1 MKSGKDFDPIETR
14 EWIESL
20 DDVID
25 DQGTDRAS
33 FLLNELAKHLMDKGA
48 VPSYNLTTPFKN
60 TIAPENEAMMPGDL
74 FMERRI
80 RSLIRWKALVTVLR
94 ANKNEDELGG
104 HIATFSSAAML
115 YDIGFNYVF
124 RGQDSKDEDLIYF
137 QGHCS
142 PGIYARSFLEGRL
155 DEEDLDNFRR
165 EVESPG
171 LSSYPHPWLMS
182 DYWQFPLA
190 NPLLLWSIVIFSVIL
205 VAFGLPIFIL
215 LASLAISF
223 FLSEPSDWATNY
235 DLISTIS
242 DSAYRIV
249 VSPTLAAIPIFTL
262 AGYILAES
270 NISDRLIKFFKANLG
285 WLPGSTVLIVV
296 ILCAFFTALTGGSG
310 VTILALGAILYPILV
325 HDGYSKRFSL
335 GIITTAGSLGLLFPP
350 SLPAII
356 YSLTA
361 GINPLE
367 LFKQALIPAIFLLS
381 IMFFYG
387 LYMLP
392 QNKKIE
398 KFNAKNALNSAKIAQ
413 WELVIPILII
423 LSLFSGFAT
432 LVESAALLVLYVL
445 TIELYIFKDI
455 VFKDLPK
462 IIIDCSTLVGG
473 VLIIL
478 GFAMGFTGYLV
489 DAQIPLKILNFVQS
503 TISSKIIF
511 LLALNILLLVIG
523 CLMDV
528 FSAIIVVVPLIA
540 PLATYFGIDPFHL
553 AIIFIANLEL
563 GYITPPVGMNL
574 YLSSYR
580 FEKDMPTI
588 YAATLPFFFIR
599 LIGVIFITYIP
610 LFFY

>member
-1 MKSGKDFDPIETR
+1 MNNYLNRAIDWLCLLLFLILISFPIFQILGRYISFFSIPASQEIVQHMTL
-14 EWIESL
+14 WIGF
-20 DDVID
+20 I
-25 DQGTDRAS
+25 
-33 FLLNELAKHLMDKGA
+33 GA
-48 VPSYNLTTPFKN
+48 VIAARSNKLLSVVREPVFDSSTKVDWPKFFVHVFSLSIVFVLSISYLKMIQIGFQYPDY
-60 TIAPENEAMMPGDL
+60 IAPYIPTWFAQSIIPIGLILIWYQMIMTSSTDL
-74 FMERRI
+74 KYR
-80 RSLIRWKALVTVLR
+80 VLL
-94 ANKNEDELGG
+94 AV
-104 HIATFSSAAML
+104 ISIIPTIIL
-115 YDIGFNYVF
+115 YF
-124 RGQDSKDEDLIYF
+124 
-137 QGHCS
+137 
-142 PGIYARSFLEGRL
+142 
-155 DEEDLDNFRR
+155 
-165 EVESPG
+165 
-171 LSSYPHPWLMS
+171 
-182 DYWQFPLA
+182 WQFPLA
-190 NPLLLWSIVIFSVIL
+190 NPLLLWTKVLFAISL
-205 VAFGLPIFIL
+205 VAFGLPIFVL
-215 LASLAISF
+215 LASLSIFF
-223 FLSEPSDWATNY
+223 FLSEPSEWATNY

-270 NISDRLIKFFKANLG
+270 NISERLIRFFKASLG

-296 ILCAFFTALTGGSG
+296 LLCAFFTALTGGSG
-310 VTILALGAILYPILV
+310 VTILALGAILYPILI
-325 HDGYSKRFSL
+325 HDGYSKQFSL

-356 YSLTA
+356 YSVTA

-367 LFKQALIPAIFLLS
+367 LFKQALIPAVFLMS

-387 LYMLP
+387 LYKRP
-392 QNKKIE
+392 KGKSVDRFVFKDAFE
-398 KFNAKNALNSAKIAQ
+398 TAKIAK
-413 WELVIPILII
+413 WEIAIPLLII

-445 TIELYIFKDI
+445 MVELYIFIDI
-455 VFKDLPK
+455 SLKKIPK

-511 LLALNILLLVIG
+511 LLALNILLLIVG

-540 PLATYFGIDPFHL
+540 PLAIYFGIDPFHL

-588 YAATLPFFFIR
+588 YSATLPFFFIR
-599 LIGVIFITYIP
+599 LVGVMLITYIP

>member
-1 MKSGKDFDPIETR
+1 MNNFLNRLIDWLCLSLFFILISFPIFQILARYINFFSIPASQEIVQHMTL
-14 EWIESL
+14 WIGF
-20 DDVID
+20 I
-25 DQGTDRAS
+25 
-33 FLLNELAKHLMDKGA
+33 GA
-48 VPSYNLTTPFKN
+48 VIAARSNKLLSVVREPVFKSMKKVSLSQFFVHIFSLSVVFVLSVSYLKMIQIGFQYPDY
-60 TIAPENEAMMPGDL
+60 IAPFIPSWFAQSIIPIGLILIWYQMILTCSSDL
-74 FMERRI
+74 RYRLFVSI
-80 RSLIRWKALVTVLR
+80 FSVVPTLI
-94 ANKNEDELGG
+94 
-104 HIATFSSAAML
+104 L
-115 YDIGFNYVF
+115 Y
-124 RGQDSKDEDLIYF
+124 
-137 QGHCS
+137 
-142 PGIYARSFLEGRL
+142 
-155 DEEDLDNFRR
+155 
-165 EVESPG
+165 
-171 LSSYPHPWLMS
+171 
-182 DYWQFPLA
+182 YWQFPFA
-190 NPLLLWSIVIFSVIL
+190 NPLLLWSQIIFSIIL

-215 LASLAISF
+215 LASLAIFF
-223 FLSEPSDWATNY
+223 FLSEPTDWATNY

-270 NISDRLIKFFKANLG
+270 NISDRLIKFFKSSLG

-356 YSLTA
+356 YSVTA

-367 LFKQALIPAIFLLS
+367 LFRQALIPAIFLMS

-392 QNKKIE
+392 RNKKIE
-398 KFNAKNALNSAKIAQ
+398 KFNFKNAYNSAKIAK
-413 WELVIPILII
+413 WEIAIPVLII

-445 TIELYIFKDI
+445 TVELYIFKD
-455 VFKDLPK
+455 VSFKDLPK

-489 DAQIPLKILNFVQS
+489 DAQIPLKILNFVQN

-511 LLALNILLLVIG
+511 LLALNILLLIIG

-540 PLATYFGIDPFHL
+540 PLAAYFGIDPFHL

-580 FEKDMPTI
+580 FNKDMPTI
-588 YAATLPFFFIR
+588 YSATLPFFFIR
-599 LIGVIFITYIP
+599 LIGVLIITYIP

>member
-1 MKSGKDFDPIETR
+1 MNNNLNKAINALCLLLFLILISFPIFQILSRYISFFSIPASQEIVQHMTL
-14 EWIESL
+14 WIGF
-20 DDVID
+20 V
-25 DQGTDRAS
+25 
-33 FLLNELAKHLMDKGA
+33 GA
-48 VPSYNLTTPFKN
+48 VIAARSNKLLSVVREPVFRSAKKISLTQSLVHIFSVSIVFVLSVSYLKMIQIGIQYPEN
-60 TIAPENEAMMPGDL
+60 IAPFIPTWVAQSIIPLGLILIWYQMILTSSSDL
-74 FMERRI
+74 KYKLFLAI
-80 RSLIRWKALVTVLR
+80 FSIIPTIVL
-94 ANKNEDELGG
+94 
-104 HIATFSSAAML
+104 
-115 YDIGFNYVF
+115 
-124 RGQDSKDEDLIYF
+124 YF
-137 QGHCS
+137 
-142 PGIYARSFLEGRL
+142 
-155 DEEDLDNFRR
+155 
-165 EVESPG
+165 
-171 LSSYPHPWLMS
+171 
-182 DYWQFPLA
+182 WQFPLA
-190 NPLLLWSIVIFSVIL
+190 NPLLLWTKVLFAVVL
-205 VAFGLPIFIL
+205 VAFGLPIFVL
-215 LASLAISF
+215 LASLSIFF
-223 FLSEPSDWATNY
+223 FLSEPSDWATNF

-270 NISDRLIKFFKANLG
+270 KISERLINFFKSSVG
-285 WLPGSTVLIVV
+285 WIPGSTVLIVV
-296 ILCAFFTALTGGSG
+296 LLCAFFTALTGGSG
-310 VTILALGAILYPILV
+310 VTILALGAILYPILI
-325 HDGYSKRFSL
+325 HDGYSERFSL

-356 YSLTA
+356 YSVTA

-367 LFKQALIPAIFLLS
+367 LFRQAFIPAIFLMS

-387 LYMLP
+387 LYKRP
-392 QNKKIE
+392 KARKIE
-398 KFNAKNALNSAKIAQ
+398 KFDLSKALNTANIAKWEIA
-413 WELVIPILII
+413 IPILII
-423 LSLFSGFAT
+423 LSLFTGFAT
-432 LVESAALLVLYVL
+432 LVESAALLVLYV
-445 TIELYIFKDI
+445 ISVELFIYKDI
-455 VFKDLPK
+455 SMKDLPK
-462 IIIDCSTLVGG
+462 IVINCATLVGG

-489 DAQIPLKILNFVQS
+489 DAQIPLKILNYVQS

-511 LLALNILLLVIG
+511 LLALNILLLIVG

-588 YAATLPFFFIR
+588 YNATLPFFFIR
-599 LIGVIFITYIP
+599 LIGVLLITYIP

>member
-1 MKSGKDFDPIETR
+1 MNNYLNRAIDWLCLFLFLILISFPIFQILGRYISFFSIPASQEIVQHMTL
-14 EWIESL
+14 WIGF
-20 DDVID
+20 I
-25 DQGTDRAS
+25 
-33 FLLNELAKHLMDKGA
+33 GA
-48 VPSYNLTTPFKN
+48 VIAARSNKLLSVVREPVFDSSTKVNWPKFFVHVFSLSIVFVLSISYLKMIQIGFQYPDY
-60 TIAPENEAMMPGDL
+60 IAPYIPTWFAQAIIPVGLILIWYQMIMTSSTDL
-74 FMERRI
+74 KYR
-80 RSLIRWKALVTVLR
+80 VLL
-94 ANKNEDELGG
+94 AV
-104 HIATFSSAAML
+104 ISIIPTIIL
-115 YDIGFNYVF
+115 YF
-124 RGQDSKDEDLIYF
+124 
-137 QGHCS
+137 
-142 PGIYARSFLEGRL
+142 
-155 DEEDLDNFRR
+155 
-165 EVESPG
+165 
-171 LSSYPHPWLMS
+171 
-182 DYWQFPLA
+182 WQFPLA
-190 NPLLLWSIVIFSVIL
+190 NPLLLWTKVLFAILL

-215 LASLAISF
+215 LASLSIFF
-223 FLSEPSDWATNY
+223 FLSEPSEWATNY

-270 NISDRLIKFFKANLG
+270 NISERLIRFFKASLG

-296 ILCAFFTALTGGSG
+296 LLCAFFTALTGGSG
-310 VTILALGAILYPILV
+310 VTILALGAILYPILI
-325 HDGYSKRFSL
+325 HDGYSKQFSL

-356 YSLTA
+356 YSVTA

-367 LFKQALIPAIFLLS
+367 LFKQALIPAIFLMS

-387 LYMLP
+387 LYKRP
-392 QNKKIE
+392 KSKTVE
-398 KFNAKNALNSAKIAQ
+398 KFVFKDAFETAKIAK
-413 WELVIPILII
+413 WEIAIPLLII

-445 TIELYIFKDI
+445 TVELYIFKDI
-455 VFKDLPK
+455 SFKNLPK

-511 LLALNILLLVIG
+511 LLALNILLLIVG

-588 YAATLPFFFIR
+588 YSATLPFFFIR
-599 LIGVIFITYIP
+599 LIGVILITYIP

>member
-1 MKSGKDFDPIETR
+1 MNNILNKAIDWLCLFLFFILISFPIFQIFGRYINFFSIPASQEIVQHMTL
-14 EWIESL
+14 WIGF
-20 DDVID
+20 V
-25 DQGTDRAS
+25 
-33 FLLNELAKHLMDKGA
+33 GA
-48 VPSYNLTTPFKN
+48 VIAARSNRLLSIVREPVFNSLEKVSLAQFLVHIVSLSVVFVLSISYLKMIQIGFQYPDY
-60 TIAPENEAMMPGDL
+60 IAPFIPSWFAQSIIPIG
-74 FMERRI
+74 
-80 RSLIRWKALVTVLR
+80 LILIWYQMIIT
-94 ANKNEDELGG
+94 
-104 HIATFSSAAML
+104 SSS
-115 YDIGFNYVF
+115 
-124 RGQDSKDEDLIYF
+124 DSKYRLLISCISVIPTLVLYF
-137 QGHCS
+137 
-142 PGIYARSFLEGRL
+142 
-155 DEEDLDNFRR
+155 
-165 EVESPG
+165 
-171 LSSYPHPWLMS
+171 
-182 DYWQFPLA
+182 WQFPFT
-190 NPLLLWSIVIFSVIL
+190 NPYLLWSKVIFSIVL

-215 LASLAISF
+215 LALLSILF
-223 FLSEPSDWATNY
+223 FLSEPSEWATNY

-270 NISDRLIKFFKANLG
+270 NVSERLIKFFRASLG

-296 ILCAFFTALTGGSG
+296 LLCAFFTSLTGGSG
-310 VTILALGAILYPILV
+310 VTILALGAILYPILI
-325 HDGYSKRFSL
+325 HDGYSKKFSL

-356 YSLTA
+356 YSVTA

-367 LFKQALIPAIFLLS
+367 LFRQALIPAIFLMS

-387 LYMLP
+387 LYKRPKSKLV
-392 QNKKIE
+392 KKFIFKE
-398 KFNAKNALNSAKIAQ
+398 ASQTAKVAKWEIA
-413 WELVIPILII
+413 IPLLII

-445 TIELYIFKDI
+445 TVELYIFRDVSLK
-455 VFKDLPK
+455 KLPE
-462 IIIDCSTLVGG
+462 IIINCSALVGG

-489 DAQIPLKILNFVQS
+489 DAQIPLKILNYVQN

-511 LLALNILLLVIG
+511 LLALNILLLIVG

-588 YAATLPFFFIR
+588 YSATLPFFFIR
-599 LIGVIFITYIP
+599 LIGVILITYIP

>member
-1 MKSGKDFDPIETR
+1 MNNILNKAIDWLCLFLFFILISFPIFQILGRYINFFSIPASQEIVQHMTL
-14 EWIESL
+14 WIGF
-20 DDVID
+20 I
-25 DQGTDRAS
+25 
-33 FLLNELAKHLMDKGA
+33 GA
-48 VPSYNLTTPFKN
+48 VIAARSNKLLSVVREPVFKSLKKVSLSQFFVHIFSLSVVFVLSVSYLKMIQIGFQYPDY
-60 TIAPENEAMMPGDL
+60 IAPFIPTWFAQSIIPFGLILIWYQMILTSSSDL
-74 FMERRI
+74 KYRLFI
-80 RSLIRWKALVTVLR
+80 SIFSIIPTV
-94 ANKNEDELGG
+94 
-104 HIATFSSAAML
+104 IL
-115 YDIGFNYVF
+115 YF
-124 RGQDSKDEDLIYF
+124 
-137 QGHCS
+137 
-142 PGIYARSFLEGRL
+142 
-155 DEEDLDNFRR
+155 
-165 EVESPG
+165 
-171 LSSYPHPWLMS
+171 
-182 DYWQFPLA
+182 WQFPLA
-190 NPLLLWSIVIFSVIL
+190 NPLFLWTKVIFSIVL

-215 LASLAISF
+215 LASLAIFF

-270 NISDRLIKFFKANLG
+270 NISDRLIKFFKASLG

-296 ILCAFFTALTGGSG
+296 LLCAFFTALTGGSG

-335 GIITTAGSLGLLFPP
+335 GLITTAGSLGLLFPP

-356 YSLTA
+356 YSVTA

-367 LFKQALIPAIFLLS
+367 LFRLALIPAIFLMS
-381 IMFFYG
+381 IVFFYG

-392 QNKKIE
+392 KNKKIE
-398 KFNAKNALNSAKIAQ
+398 KFVFRDAFTTAKIAK
-413 WELVIPILII
+413 WEIAIPLLII

-445 TIELYIFKDI
+445 TIELYVFKDI
-455 VFKDLPK
+455 SFKDLPK

-511 LLALNILLLVIG
+511 LLALNILLLIIG

-580 FEKDMPTI
+580 FNKDMPTI
-588 YAATLPFFFIR
+588 YNATLPFFFIR
-599 LIGVIFITYIP
+599 LIGVLIITYIP

>member
-1 MKSGKDFDPIETR
+1 MNNYLNRAIDWLCLFLFLILISFPIFQILGRYISFFSIPASQEIVQHMTL
-14 EWIESL
+14 WIGF
-20 DDVID
+20 I
-25 DQGTDRAS
+25 
-33 FLLNELAKHLMDKGA
+33 GA
-48 VPSYNLTTPFKN
+48 VIAARSNKLLSVVREPVFDFSTKVNYSKFFVHVFSLSIVFVLSISYLKMIQIGFQYPDY
-60 TIAPENEAMMPGDL
+60 IAPYIPTWFAQVIIPVGLILIWYQMIMTSSTDL
-74 FMERRI
+74 KYR
-80 RSLIRWKALVTVLR
+80 VL
-94 ANKNEDELGG
+94 LMV
-104 HIATFSSAAML
+104 ISIIPTIIL
-115 YDIGFNYVF
+115 YF
-124 RGQDSKDEDLIYF
+124 
-137 QGHCS
+137 
-142 PGIYARSFLEGRL
+142 
-155 DEEDLDNFRR
+155 
-165 EVESPG
+165 
-171 LSSYPHPWLMS
+171 
-182 DYWQFPLA
+182 WQFPLA
-190 NPLLLWSIVIFSVIL
+190 NPLLLWIKVLFAISL

-215 LASLAISF
+215 LASLSIFF
-223 FLSEPSDWATNY
+223 FLSEPSEWATNY

-270 NISDRLIKFFKANLG
+270 NISERLIRFFKASLG

-296 ILCAFFTALTGGSG
+296 LLCAFFTALTGGSG
-310 VTILALGAILYPILV
+310 VTILALGAILYPILI
-325 HDGYSKRFSL
+325 HDGYSKQFSL

-356 YSLTA
+356 YSVTA

-367 LFKQALIPAIFLLS
+367 LFKQALIPAIFLMS

-387 LYMLP
+387 LYKRP
-392 QNKKIE
+392 KSKTVE
-398 KFNAKNALNSAKIAQ
+398 RFVFKDAFETAKIAK
-413 WELVIPILII
+413 WEIAIPLLII

-445 TIELYIFKDI
+445 TVELYIFKDI
-455 VFKDLPK
+455 SFKNLPK

-511 LLALNILLLVIG
+511 LLALNILLLFVG
-523 CLMDV
+523 CMMDV

-588 YAATLPFFFIR
+588 YSATLPFFFIR
-599 LIGVIFITYIP
+599 LIGVILITYIP

>member
-1 MKSGKDFDPIETR
+1 MNNYLNRAIDWLCLFLFLILISFPIFQILGRYISFFSIPASQEIVQHMTL
-14 EWIESL
+14 WIGF
-20 DDVID
+20 I
-25 DQGTDRAS
+25 
-33 FLLNELAKHLMDKGA
+33 GA
-48 VPSYNLTTPFKN
+48 VIAARSNKLLSVVREPVFDSSTKVNWPKFFVHVFSLSIVFVLSISYLKMIQIGFQYPDY
-60 TIAPENEAMMPGDL
+60 IAPYIPTWFAQAIIPVGLILIWYQMIMTSSTDL
-74 FMERRI
+74 KYR
-80 RSLIRWKALVTVLR
+80 VLL
-94 ANKNEDELGG
+94 AV
-104 HIATFSSAAML
+104 ISIIPTIIL
-115 YDIGFNYVF
+115 YF
-124 RGQDSKDEDLIYF
+124 
-137 QGHCS
+137 
-142 PGIYARSFLEGRL
+142 
-155 DEEDLDNFRR
+155 
-165 EVESPG
+165 
-171 LSSYPHPWLMS
+171 
-182 DYWQFPLA
+182 WQFPLA
-190 NPLLLWSIVIFSVIL
+190 NPLLLWTKVLFAILL

-215 LASLAISF
+215 LASLSIFF
-223 FLSEPSDWATNY
+223 FLSEPSEWATNY

-270 NISDRLIKFFKANLG
+270 NISERLIRFFKAGLG

-296 ILCAFFTALTGGSG
+296 LLCAFFTALTGGSG
-310 VTILALGAILYPILV
+310 VTILALGAILYPILI
-325 HDGYSKRFSL
+325 HDGYSKQFSL

-356 YSLTA
+356 YSVTA

-367 LFKQALIPAIFLLS
+367 LFKQALIPAIFLMS

-387 LYMLP
+387 LYKRP
-392 QNKKIE
+392 KSKTVE
-398 KFNAKNALNSAKIAQ
+398 KFVFKDAFETAKIAK
-413 WELVIPILII
+413 WEIAIPLLII

-445 TIELYIFKDI
+445 TVELYIFKDI
-455 VFKDLPK
+455 SFKNLPK

-511 LLALNILLLVIG
+511 LLALNILLLIVG

-588 YAATLPFFFIR
+588 YSATLPFFFIR
-599 LIGVIFITYIP
+599 LIGVILITYIP

>member
-1 MKSGKDFDPIETR
+1 MNNFLNRLIDWLCLSLFFILISFPIFQILARYINFFSIPASQEIVQHMTL
-14 EWIESL
+14 WIGF
-20 DDVID
+20 I
-25 DQGTDRAS
+25 
-33 FLLNELAKHLMDKGA
+33 GA
-48 VPSYNLTTPFKN
+48 VIAARSNKLLSVVREPVFKSMKKVSLSQFFVHIFSLSVVFVLSVSYLKMIQIGFQYPDY
-60 TIAPENEAMMPGDL
+60 IAPFIPSWFAQSIIPIGLILIWYQMILTCSSDL
-74 FMERRI
+74 RYRLFVSI
-80 RSLIRWKALVTVLR
+80 FSVVPTLI
-94 ANKNEDELGG
+94 
-104 HIATFSSAAML
+104 L
-115 YDIGFNYVF
+115 Y
-124 RGQDSKDEDLIYF
+124 
-137 QGHCS
+137 
-142 PGIYARSFLEGRL
+142 
-155 DEEDLDNFRR
+155 
-165 EVESPG
+165 
-171 LSSYPHPWLMS
+171 
-182 DYWQFPLA
+182 YWQFPFA
-190 NPLLLWSIVIFSVIL
+190 NPLLLWSQIIFSIIL

-215 LASLAISF
+215 LASLAIFF
-223 FLSEPSDWATNY
+223 FLSEPTDWATNY

-270 NISDRLIKFFKANLG
+270 NISDRLIKFFKSSLG

-356 YSLTA
+356 YSVTA

-367 LFKQALIPAIFLLS
+367 LFRQALIPAIFLMS

-392 QNKKIE
+392 RNKKIE
-398 KFNAKNALNSAKIAQ
+398 KFNFKNAYNSAKIAK
-413 WELVIPILII
+413 WEIAIPVLII

-445 TIELYIFKDI
+445 TVELYIFKD
-455 VFKDLPK
+455 VSFKDLPK

-489 DAQIPLKILNFVQS
+489 DAQIPLKILNFVQN

-511 LLALNILLLVIG
+511 LLALNILLLIIG

-580 FEKDMPTI
+580 FNKDMPTI
-588 YAATLPFFFIR
+588 YSATLPFFFIR
-599 LIGVIFITYIP
+599 LIGVLIITYIP

>member
-1 MKSGKDFDPIETR
+1 MNNFLNRLIDWLCLSLFFILISFPIFQILARYINFFSIPASQEIVQHMTL
-14 EWIESL
+14 WIGF
-20 DDVID
+20 I
-25 DQGTDRAS
+25 
-33 FLLNELAKHLMDKGA
+33 GA
-48 VPSYNLTTPFKN
+48 VIAARSNKLLSVVREPVFKSMKKVSLSQFFVHIFSLSVVFVLSVSYLKMIQIGFQYPDY
-60 TIAPENEAMMPGDL
+60 IAPFIPSWFAQSIIPIGLILIWYQMILTCSSDL
-74 FMERRI
+74 RYRLFVSI
-80 RSLIRWKALVTVLR
+80 FSIVPTLI
-94 ANKNEDELGG
+94 
-104 HIATFSSAAML
+104 L
-115 YDIGFNYVF
+115 Y
-124 RGQDSKDEDLIYF
+124 
-137 QGHCS
+137 
-142 PGIYARSFLEGRL
+142 
-155 DEEDLDNFRR
+155 
-165 EVESPG
+165 
-171 LSSYPHPWLMS
+171 
-182 DYWQFPLA
+182 YWQFPFA
-190 NPLLLWSIVIFSVIL
+190 NPLFLWSQIIFSIIL

-215 LASLAISF
+215 LASLAIFF
-223 FLSEPSDWATNY
+223 FLSEPTDWATNY

-270 NISDRLIKFFKANLG
+270 NISDRLIKFFKSSLG

-356 YSLTA
+356 YSVTA

-367 LFKQALIPAIFLLS
+367 LFRQALIPAIFLMS

-392 QNKKIE
+392 RNKKIE
-398 KFNAKNALNSAKIAQ
+398 KFNFKNAYNSAKIAK
-413 WELVIPILII
+413 WEIAIPVLII

-445 TIELYIFKDI
+445 TVELYIFKD
-455 VFKDLPK
+455 VSFKDLPK

-489 DAQIPLKILNFVQS
+489 DAQIPLKILNFVQN

-511 LLALNILLLVIG
+511 LLALNILLLIIG

-540 PLATYFGIDPFHL
+540 PLAAYFGIDPFHL

-580 FEKDMPTI
+580 FNKDMPTI
-588 YAATLPFFFIR
+588 YSATLPFFFIR
-599 LIGVIFITYIP
+599 LIGVLIITYIP

>member
-1 MKSGKDFDPIETR
+1 MNNYLNRAIDWLCLFLFLILISFPIFQILGRYISFFSIPASQEIVQHMTL
-14 EWIESL
+14 WIGF
-20 DDVID
+20 I
-25 DQGTDRAS
+25 
-33 FLLNELAKHLMDKGA
+33 GA
-48 VPSYNLTTPFKN
+48 VIAARSNKLLSVVREPVFDASTKVSWPKFFVHVFSLSIVFVLSISYLKMIQIGFQYPDY
-60 TIAPENEAMMPGDL
+60 IAPYIPTWFAQAIIPLG
-74 FMERRI
+74 
-80 RSLIRWKALVTVLR
+80 LILIWYQMIMTSSTDFKYRVLLTV
-94 ANKNEDELGG
+94 
-104 HIATFSSAAML
+104 ISIIPTIIL
-115 YDIGFNYVF
+115 YF
-124 RGQDSKDEDLIYF
+124 
-137 QGHCS
+137 
-142 PGIYARSFLEGRL
+142 
-155 DEEDLDNFRR
+155 
-165 EVESPG
+165 
-171 LSSYPHPWLMS
+171 
-182 DYWQFPLA
+182 WQFPLA
-190 NPLLLWSIVIFSVIL
+190 NPLLLWTKVLFAISL

-215 LASLAISF
+215 LASLSIFF
-223 FLSEPSDWATNY
+223 FLSEPSEWATNY

-270 NISDRLIKFFKANLG
+270 NISERLIRFFKASLG

-296 ILCAFFTALTGGSG
+296 LLCAFFTALTGGSG
-310 VTILALGAILYPILV
+310 VTILALGAILYPILI
-325 HDGYSKRFSL
+325 HDGYSKQFSL

-356 YSLTA
+356 YSVTA

-367 LFKQALIPAIFLLS
+367 LFKQALIPAIFLMS

-387 LYMLP
+387 LYKRP
-392 QNKKIE
+392 RSKKIE
-398 KFNAKNALNSAKIAQ
+398 RFVFNDAFETAKIAK
-413 WELVIPILII
+413 WEIAIPLLII

-445 TIELYIFKDI
+445 TVELYIFKDI
-455 VFKDLPK
+455 SFKDLPK

-511 LLALNILLLVIG
+511 LLALNILLLVVG

-588 YAATLPFFFIR
+588 YSATLPFFFIR
-599 LIGVIFITYIP
+599 LIGVILITYIP

>member
-1 MKSGKDFDPIETR
+1 MNNYLNRAIDWLCLFLFLILISFPIFQILGRYISFFSIPASQEIVQHMTL
-14 EWIESL
+14 WIGF
-20 DDVID
+20 I
-25 DQGTDRAS
+25 
-33 FLLNELAKHLMDKGA
+33 GA
-48 VPSYNLTTPFKN
+48 VIAARSNKLLSVVREPVFDASTKVSWPKFFVHVFSLSIVFVLSISYLKMIQIGFQYPDY
-60 TIAPENEAMMPGDL
+60 IAPYIPTWFAQAIIPVG
-74 FMERRI
+74 
-80 RSLIRWKALVTVLR
+80 LILIWYQMIMTSSTDFKYRVLLTV
-94 ANKNEDELGG
+94 
-104 HIATFSSAAML
+104 ISIIPTIIL
-115 YDIGFNYVF
+115 YF
-124 RGQDSKDEDLIYF
+124 
-137 QGHCS
+137 
-142 PGIYARSFLEGRL
+142 
-155 DEEDLDNFRR
+155 
-165 EVESPG
+165 
-171 LSSYPHPWLMS
+171 
-182 DYWQFPLA
+182 WQFPLA
-190 NPLLLWSIVIFSVIL
+190 NPLLLWTKVLFAISL

-215 LASLAISF
+215 LASLSIFF
-223 FLSEPSDWATNY
+223 FLSEPSEWATNY

-270 NISDRLIKFFKANLG
+270 NISERLIRFFKASLG

-296 ILCAFFTALTGGSG
+296 LLCAFFTALTGGSG
-310 VTILALGAILYPILV
+310 VTILALGAILYPILI
-325 HDGYSKRFSL
+325 HDGYSKQFSL

-356 YSLTA
+356 YSVTA

-367 LFKQALIPAIFLLS
+367 LFKQALIPAIFLMS

-387 LYMLP
+387 LYKRP
-392 QNKKIE
+392 KSKTVE
-398 KFNAKNALNSAKIAQ
+398 RFVFKDAFETAKIAK
-413 WELVIPILII
+413 WEIAIPLLII

-445 TIELYIFKDI
+445 TVELYIFKDI
-455 VFKDLPK
+455 SFKDLPK

-511 LLALNILLLVIG
+511 LLALNILLLIVG

-588 YAATLPFFFIR
+588 YSATLPFFFIR
-599 LIGVIFITYIP
+599 LIGVILITYIP

>member
-1 MKSGKDFDPIETR
+1 MNNYLNRAIDWLCLFLFLILISFPIFQILGRYISFFSIPASQEIVQHMTL
-14 EWIESL
+14 WIGF
-20 DDVID
+20 I
-25 DQGTDRAS
+25 
-33 FLLNELAKHLMDKGA
+33 GA
-48 VPSYNLTTPFKN
+48 VIAARSNKLLSVVREPVFDSSTKVKWPKFFVHVFSLSVVFVLSISYLKMIQIGFQYPDY
-60 TIAPENEAMMPGDL
+60 IAPYIPTWFAQAIIPIG
-74 FMERRI
+74 
-80 RSLIRWKALVTVLR
+80 LILIWYQMIITSSTNIKYRVLLTV
-94 ANKNEDELGG
+94 
-104 HIATFSSAAML
+104 ISIIPTIIL
-115 YDIGFNYVF
+115 YF
-124 RGQDSKDEDLIYF
+124 
-137 QGHCS
+137 
-142 PGIYARSFLEGRL
+142 
-155 DEEDLDNFRR
+155 
-165 EVESPG
+165 
-171 LSSYPHPWLMS
+171 
-182 DYWQFPLA
+182 WQFPLA
-190 NPLLLWSIVIFSVIL
+190 NPLLLWAKVLFAISL

-215 LASLAISF
+215 LASLSIFF
-223 FLSEPSDWATNY
+223 FLSEPSEWATNY

-270 NISDRLIKFFKANLG
+270 NISERLIRFFKATLG

-296 ILCAFFTALTGGSG
+296 LLCAFFTALTGGSG
-310 VTILALGAILYPILV
+310 VTILALGAILYPILI
-325 HDGYSKRFSL
+325 HDGYSKQFSL

-356 YSLTA
+356 YSVTA

-367 LFKQALIPAIFLLS
+367 LFKQALIPAIFLMS

-387 LYMLP
+387 LYKRP
-392 QNKKIE
+392 KSKTVARFVFTDAFE
-398 KFNAKNALNSAKIAQ
+398 TAKIAK
-413 WELVIPILII
+413 WEIAIPLLII

-445 TIELYIFKDI
+445 TVELYIFKDI
-455 VFKDLPK
+455 SFKNLPK

-511 LLALNILLLVIG
+511 LLALNILLLIVG

-528 FSAIIVVVPLIA
+528 FSAIIVVVPLIT

-553 AIIFIANLEL
+553 AVIFIANLEL

-588 YAATLPFFFIR
+588 YSATLPFFFIR
-599 LIGVIFITYIP
+599 LIGVILITYIP

>member
-1 MKSGKDFDPIETR
+1 MNNNLNKAINALCLFLFLILISFPIFQILSRYISFFSIPASQEIVQHMTL
-14 EWIESL
+14 WIGF
-20 DDVID
+20 V
-25 DQGTDRAS
+25 
-33 FLLNELAKHLMDKGA
+33 GA
-48 VPSYNLTTPFKN
+48 VIAARSNKLLSVVREPVFRSDKNISLTQFLVHIFSVSIVFVLSVSYLKMIQIGIQYPEN
-60 TIAPENEAMMPGDL
+60 IAPFIPTWVAQSIIPLGLILIWYQMILTSSSDL
-74 FMERRI
+74 RYKLFLAI
-80 RSLIRWKALVTVLR
+80 FSIIPTIVL
-94 ANKNEDELGG
+94 
-104 HIATFSSAAML
+104 
-115 YDIGFNYVF
+115 
-124 RGQDSKDEDLIYF
+124 YF
-137 QGHCS
+137 
-142 PGIYARSFLEGRL
+142 
-155 DEEDLDNFRR
+155 
-165 EVESPG
+165 
-171 LSSYPHPWLMS
+171 
-182 DYWQFPLA
+182 WQFPLA
-190 NPLLLWSIVIFSVIL
+190 NPLFLWTKVLFAIVL
-205 VAFGLPIFIL
+205 VAFGLPIFVL
-215 LASLAISF
+215 LASLSIFF
-223 FLSEPSDWATNY
+223 FLSEPSDWATNF

-249 VSPTLAAIPIFTL
+249 VSPTIAAIPIFTL

-270 NISDRLIKFFKANLG
+270 KISERLINFFKSSVG
-285 WLPGSTVLIVV
+285 WIPGSTVLIVV
-296 ILCAFFTALTGGSG
+296 LLCAFFTALTGGSG
-310 VTILALGAILYPILV
+310 VTILALGAILYPILI

-356 YSLTA
+356 YSVTA

-367 LFKQALIPAIFLLS
+367 LFRQAFIPAIFLMS

-387 LYMLP
+387 LYKRP
-392 QNKKIE
+392 KVRKIE
-398 KFNAKNALNSAKIAQ
+398 KFDLSKALNSANIAK
-413 WELVIPILII
+413 WEIAIPILII
-423 LSLFSGFAT
+423 LSLFTGFAT
-432 LVESAALLVLYVL
+432 LVESAALLVLYV
-445 TIELYIFKDI
+445 ISVELFIYKDI
-455 VFKDLPK
+455 SMKDLPK
-462 IIIDCSTLVGG
+462 IVINCATLVGG

-489 DAQIPLKILNFVQS
+489 DAQNPLKILNYVQS

-511 LLALNILLLVIG
+511 LLALNILLLIVG

-588 YAATLPFFFIR
+588 YNATLPFFFIR
-599 LIGVIFITYIP
+599 LIGVLLITYIP

>member
-1 MKSGKDFDPIETR
+1 MNNYLNRAIDWLCLFLFLILISFPIFQILGRYISFFSIPASQEIVQHMTL
-14 EWIESL
+14 WIGF
-20 DDVID
+20 I
-25 DQGTDRAS
+25 
-33 FLLNELAKHLMDKGA
+33 GA
-48 VPSYNLTTPFKN
+48 VIAARSNKLLSVVREPVFDASTKVSWPKFFVHVFSLSIVFVLSISYLKMIQIGFQYPDY
-60 TIAPENEAMMPGDL
+60 IAPYIPTWFAQAIIPVG
-74 FMERRI
+74 
-80 RSLIRWKALVTVLR
+80 LILIWYQMVMTSSTDFKYRVL
-94 ANKNEDELGG
+94 LT
-104 HIATFSSAAML
+104 IISIIPTIIL
-115 YDIGFNYVF
+115 YF
-124 RGQDSKDEDLIYF
+124 
-137 QGHCS
+137 
-142 PGIYARSFLEGRL
+142 
-155 DEEDLDNFRR
+155 
-165 EVESPG
+165 
-171 LSSYPHPWLMS
+171 
-182 DYWQFPLA
+182 WQFPLA
-190 NPLLLWSIVIFSVIL
+190 NPLLLWTKVLFAISL

-215 LASLAISF
+215 LASLSIFF
-223 FLSEPSDWATNY
+223 FLSEPSEWATNY

-270 NISDRLIKFFKANLG
+270 NISERLIRFFKASLG

-296 ILCAFFTALTGGSG
+296 LLCAFFTALTGGSG
-310 VTILALGAILYPILV
+310 VTILALGAILYPILI
-325 HDGYSKRFSL
+325 HDGYSKQFSL

-356 YSLTA
+356 YSVTA

-367 LFKQALIPAIFLLS
+367 LFKQALIPAIFLMS

-387 LYMLP
+387 LYKRPKSKTVERFVL
-392 QNKKIE
+392 KDAFE
-398 KFNAKNALNSAKIAQ
+398 TAKIAK
-413 WELVIPILII
+413 WEIAIPLLII

-445 TIELYIFKDI
+445 TVELYIFKDI
-455 VFKDLPK
+455 SFKDLPK

-511 LLALNILLLVIG
+511 LLALNILLLIVG

-588 YAATLPFFFIR
+588 YSATLPFFFIR
-599 LIGVIFITYIP
+599 LIGVILITYIP

>member
-1 MKSGKDFDPIETR
+1 MNNILNRAIDWLCLSLFFILISFPIFQILGRYINFFSIPASQEIVQHMTL
-14 EWIESL
+14 WIGF
-20 DDVID
+20 I
-25 DQGTDRAS
+25 
-33 FLLNELAKHLMDKGA
+33 GA
-48 VPSYNLTTPFKN
+48 VIAARSNKLLSVVREPVFKSMKKVSLSQFFVHIFSLSVIFVLSVSYLKMIQIGFQYPDY
-60 TIAPENEAMMPGDL
+60 IAPFIPTWFAQSIIPVGLILIWYQMILTSSSDL
-74 FMERRI
+74 KYRLFI
-80 RSLIRWKALVTVLR
+80 SI
-94 ANKNEDELGG
+94 
-104 HIATFSSAAML
+104 FSMIPTMIL
-115 YDIGFNYVF
+115 YF
-124 RGQDSKDEDLIYF
+124 
-137 QGHCS
+137 
-142 PGIYARSFLEGRL
+142 
-155 DEEDLDNFRR
+155 
-165 EVESPG
+165 
-171 LSSYPHPWLMS
+171 
-182 DYWQFPLA
+182 WQFPLS
-190 NPLLLWSIVIFSVIL
+190 NPFLLWSKVIFSIIL

-215 LASLAISF
+215 LASLSIFF
-223 FLSEPSDWATNY
+223 FLSEPTEWATNF

-270 NISDRLIKFFKANLG
+270 KISERLINFFKASVG

-296 ILCAFFTALTGGSG
+296 LLCAFFTALTGGSG
-310 VTILALGAILYPILV
+310 VTILALGAILYPILI
-325 HDGYSKRFSL
+325 HDGYSERFSL

-356 YSLTA
+356 YSVTA

-367 LFKQALIPAIFLLS
+367 LFRQAFLPAIFLMS

-387 LYMLP
+387 LYKRP
-392 QNKKIE
+392 QVRKIE
-398 KFNAKNALNSAKIAQ
+398 KFDLSRALETANIAKWEIA
-413 WELVIPILII
+413 IPVLII
-423 LSLFSGFAT
+423 LSLFTGFAT
-432 LVESAALLVLYVL
+432 LVESAALLVFYV
-445 TIELYIFKDI
+445 ISVELFIYKDI
-455 VFKDLPK
+455 SMKDLPK
-462 IIIDCSTLVGG
+462 IIINCATLVGG

-489 DAQIPLKILNFVQS
+489 DAQIPLKILNYVQS

-511 LLALNILLLVIG
+511 LLALNILLLIVG

-540 PLATYFGIDPFHL
+540 PLAAYFGIDPFHL

-580 FEKDMPTI
+580 FDKDMPTI
-588 YAATLPFFFIR
+588 YNATLPFFFIR
-599 LIGVIFITYIP
+599 LIGVLLITYIP

>member
-1 MKSGKDFDPIETR
+1 MNNYLNRAIDWLCLFLFLILISFPIFQILGRYISFFSIPASQEIVQHMTLWIGFIGAVIAARSNKLLSVVREPVFDASTKVSWPKFFVHVF
-14 EWIESL
+14 SL
-20 DDVID
+20 SIVFVLSISYLKMIQIGFQYPDYIAPYIPTWFAQSIIPVGLILIWY
-25 DQGTDRAS
+25 QMIMTSSTDLKYR
-33 FLLNELAKHLMDKGA
+33 FLLT
-48 VPSYNLTTPFKN
+48 VISIIP
-60 TIAPENEAMMPGDL
+60 TI
-74 FMERRI
+74 I
-80 RSLIRWKALVTVLR
+80 
-94 ANKNEDELGG
+94 
-104 HIATFSSAAML
+104 L
-115 YDIGFNYVF
+115 YF
-124 RGQDSKDEDLIYF
+124 
-137 QGHCS
+137 
-142 PGIYARSFLEGRL
+142 
-155 DEEDLDNFRR
+155 
-165 EVESPG
+165 
-171 LSSYPHPWLMS
+171 
-182 DYWQFPLA
+182 WQFPLA
-190 NPLLLWSIVIFSVIL
+190 NPLLLWTKVLFAISL

-215 LASLAISF
+215 LASLSIFF
-223 FLSEPSDWATNY
+223 FLSEPSEWATNY

-270 NISDRLIKFFKANLG
+270 NISERLIRFFKASLG
-285 WLPGSTVLIVV
+285 WLPGSTVFIVV
-296 ILCAFFTALTGGSG
+296 LLCAFFTALTGGSG
-310 VTILALGAILYPILV
+310 VTILALGAILYPILI
-325 HDGYSKRFSL
+325 HDGYSKQFSL

-356 YSLTA
+356 YSVTA

-367 LFKQALIPAIFLLS
+367 LFKQALIPAIFLMS

-387 LYMLP
+387 LYKRP
-392 QNKKIE
+392 KSKKIE
-398 KFNAKNALNSAKIAQ
+398 RFVFNDAFETAKIAK
-413 WELVIPILII
+413 WEIAIPLLII

-445 TIELYIFKDI
+445 TVELYIFKDI
-455 VFKDLPK
+455 SFKNLPK

-511 LLALNILLLVIG
+511 LLALNILLLVVG

-588 YAATLPFFFIR
+588 YSATLPFFFIR
-599 LIGVIFITYIP
+599 LIGVILITYIP

>member
-1 MKSGKDFDPIETR
+1 MNNYLNRAIDWLCLFLFLILISFPIFQILGRYISFFSIPASQEIVQHMTL
-14 EWIESL
+14 WIGF
-20 DDVID
+20 I
-25 DQGTDRAS
+25 
-33 FLLNELAKHLMDKGA
+33 GA
-48 VPSYNLTTPFKN
+48 VIAARSNKLLSVVREPVFDSSTKVNWPKFFVHVFSLSIVFVLSISYLKMIQIGFQYPDY
-60 TIAPENEAMMPGDL
+60 IAPYIPTWFAQAIIPVGLILIWYQMIMTSSTDL
-74 FMERRI
+74 RYR
-80 RSLIRWKALVTVLR
+80 VLL
-94 ANKNEDELGG
+94 AV
-104 HIATFSSAAML
+104 ISIIPTIIL
-115 YDIGFNYVF
+115 YF
-124 RGQDSKDEDLIYF
+124 
-137 QGHCS
+137 
-142 PGIYARSFLEGRL
+142 
-155 DEEDLDNFRR
+155 
-165 EVESPG
+165 
-171 LSSYPHPWLMS
+171 
-182 DYWQFPLA
+182 WQFPLA
-190 NPLLLWSIVIFSVIL
+190 NPLLLWTKVLFAISL

-215 LASLAISF
+215 LASLSIFF
-223 FLSEPSDWATNY
+223 FLSEPSEWATNY

-270 NISDRLIKFFKANLG
+270 NISERLIRFFKASLG

-296 ILCAFFTALTGGSG
+296 LLCAFFTALTGGSG
-310 VTILALGAILYPILV
+310 VTILALGAILYPILI
-325 HDGYSKRFSL
+325 HDGYSKQFSL

-356 YSLTA
+356 YSVTA

-367 LFKQALIPAIFLLS
+367 LFKQALIPAIFLMS

-387 LYMLP
+387 LYKRP
-392 QNKKIE
+392 KSKTVE
-398 KFNAKNALNSAKIAQ
+398 RFVFKDAFETAKIAK
-413 WELVIPILII
+413 WEIAIPLLII

-445 TIELYIFKDI
+445 TVELYIFKDI
-455 VFKDLPK
+455 SFKNLPK

-511 LLALNILLLVIG
+511 LLALNILLLIVG

-588 YAATLPFFFIR
+588 YSATLPFFFIR
-599 LIGVIFITYIP
+599 LIGVILITYIP

>member
-1 MKSGKDFDPIETR
+1 MNNFLNRLIDWLCLSLFFILISFPIFQILARYINFFSIPASQEIVQHMTL
-14 EWIESL
+14 WIGF
-20 DDVID
+20 I
-25 DQGTDRAS
+25 
-33 FLLNELAKHLMDKGA
+33 GA
-48 VPSYNLTTPFKN
+48 VIAARSNKLLSVVREPVFKSMKKVSLSQFFVHIFSLSVVFVLSVSYLKMIQIGFQYPDY
-60 TIAPENEAMMPGDL
+60 IAPFIPSWFAQSIIPIGLILIWYQMILTCSSDL
-74 FMERRI
+74 RYRLFVSI
-80 RSLIRWKALVTVLR
+80 FSIVPTLI
-94 ANKNEDELGG
+94 
-104 HIATFSSAAML
+104 L
-115 YDIGFNYVF
+115 Y
-124 RGQDSKDEDLIYF
+124 
-137 QGHCS
+137 
-142 PGIYARSFLEGRL
+142 
-155 DEEDLDNFRR
+155 
-165 EVESPG
+165 
-171 LSSYPHPWLMS
+171 
-182 DYWQFPLA
+182 YWQFPFA
-190 NPLLLWSIVIFSVIL
+190 NPLLLWSQIIFSIIL

-215 LASLAISF
+215 LASLAIFF
-223 FLSEPSDWATNY
+223 FLSEPTDWATNY

-270 NISDRLIKFFKANLG
+270 NISDRLIKFFKSSLG

-356 YSLTA
+356 YSVTA

-367 LFKQALIPAIFLLS
+367 LFKQALIPAIFLMS

-392 QNKKIE
+392 KNKKIE
-398 KFNAKNALNSAKIAQ
+398 KFNFKNAYNSAKIAK
-413 WELVIPILII
+413 WEIAIPVLII

-445 TIELYIFKDI
+445 TVELYIFKD
-455 VFKDLPK
+455 VSFKDLPK

-489 DAQIPLKILNFVQS
+489 DAQIPLKILNFVQN

-511 LLALNILLLVIG
+511 LLALNILLLIIG

-540 PLATYFGIDPFHL
+540 PLAAYFGIDPFHL

-580 FEKDMPTI
+580 FNKDMPTI
-588 YAATLPFFFIR
+588 YSATLPFFFIR
-599 LIGVIFITYIP
+599 LIGVLIITYIP

>member
-1 MKSGKDFDPIETR
+1 MNNILNRSIDCLCLFLFFVLISFPIFQIIGRYINFFSIPASQEIVQHMTL
-14 EWIESL
+14 WIGF
-20 DDVID
+20 V
-25 DQGTDRAS
+25 
-33 FLLNELAKHLMDKGA
+33 GA
-48 VPSYNLTTPFKN
+48 VIAARSNKLLSVVREPVFKSMKKVSLPQFFVHIFSLSVVFVLSVSYLKMIQIGFQYPDY
-60 TIAPENEAMMPGDL
+60 IAPFIPTWFAQSIIPLGLILIWYQMILTSSSDFKYRL
-74 FMERRI
+74 FVSI
-80 RSLIRWKALVTVLR
+80 FSIIPTLI
-94 ANKNEDELGG
+94 
-104 HIATFSSAAML
+104 L
-115 YDIGFNYVF
+115 Y
-124 RGQDSKDEDLIYF
+124 
-137 QGHCS
+137 
-142 PGIYARSFLEGRL
+142 
-155 DEEDLDNFRR
+155 
-165 EVESPG
+165 
-171 LSSYPHPWLMS
+171 
-182 DYWQFPLA
+182 YWQFPLA
-190 NPLLLWSIVIFSVIL
+190 NPLLLWSKVIFSLIL

-215 LASLAISF
+215 LASLAIFF
-223 FLSEPSDWATNY
+223 FLSEPTDWATNY

-270 NISDRLIKFFKANLG
+270 NISDRLIKFFKASLG

-356 YSLTA
+356 YSVTA

-367 LFKQALIPAIFLLS
+367 LFRQALIPAIFLIS

-392 QNKKIE
+392 KNKKVE
-398 KFNAKNALNSAKIAQ
+398 KFNFKDSYSSAKIAK
-413 WELVIPILII
+413 WEIAIPLLIVI
-423 LSLFSGFAT
+423 SLFSGFAT

-445 TIELYIFKDI
+445 TVELYIFKD
-455 VFKDLPK
+455 VSFKDLPK

-511 LLALNILLLVIG
+511 LLALNILLLIIG

-580 FEKDMPTI
+580 FDKDMPTI
-588 YAATLPFFFIR
+588 YNATLPFFFIR
-599 LIGVIFITYIP
+599 LIGVLIITYIP

>member
-1 MKSGKDFDPIETR
+1 MNNYLNRAIDWLCLFLFLILISFPIFQILGRYISFFSIPASQEIVQHMTL
-14 EWIESL
+14 WIGF
-20 DDVID
+20 I
-25 DQGTDRAS
+25 
-33 FLLNELAKHLMDKGA
+33 GA
-48 VPSYNLTTPFKN
+48 VIAARSNKLLSVVREPVFDSSTKVNLPKFFVHVFSLSIVFVLSISYLKMIQIGFQYPDY
-60 TIAPENEAMMPGDL
+60 IAPYIPTWFAQAIIPVGLILIWYQMIMTSSTDL
-74 FMERRI
+74 KYR
-80 RSLIRWKALVTVLR
+80 VLL
-94 ANKNEDELGG
+94 AV
-104 HIATFSSAAML
+104 ISIIPTIIL
-115 YDIGFNYVF
+115 YF
-124 RGQDSKDEDLIYF
+124 
-137 QGHCS
+137 
-142 PGIYARSFLEGRL
+142 
-155 DEEDLDNFRR
+155 
-165 EVESPG
+165 
-171 LSSYPHPWLMS
+171 
-182 DYWQFPLA
+182 WQFPLA
-190 NPLLLWSIVIFSVIL
+190 NPLLLWAKVLFAISL

-215 LASLAISF
+215 LASLSIFF
-223 FLSEPSDWATNY
+223 FLSEPSEWATNY

-270 NISDRLIKFFKANLG
+270 NISERLIRFFKASLG

-296 ILCAFFTALTGGSG
+296 LLCAFFTALTGGSG
-310 VTILALGAILYPILV
+310 VTILALGAILYPILI
-325 HDGYSKRFSL
+325 HDGYSKQFSL

-356 YSLTA
+356 YSVTA

-367 LFKQALIPAIFLLS
+367 LFKQALIPAIFLMS

-387 LYMLP
+387 LYKRP
-392 QNKKIE
+392 KSKTVE
-398 KFNAKNALNSAKIAQ
+398 RFVFKDAFETAKIAK
-413 WELVIPILII
+413 WEIAIPLLII

-445 TIELYIFKDI
+445 TVELYIFKDI
-455 VFKDLPK
+455 SFKNLPK

-511 LLALNILLLVIG
+511 LLALNILLLIVG

-588 YAATLPFFFIR
+588 YSATLPFFFIR
-599 LIGVIFITYIP
+599 LIGVILITYIP

>member
-1 MKSGKDFDPIETR
+1 MNNILNRAIDWLCLSLFFILISFPIFQILGRYINFFSIPASQEIVQHMTL
-14 EWIESL
+14 WIGF
-20 DDVID
+20 I
-25 DQGTDRAS
+25 
-33 FLLNELAKHLMDKGA
+33 GA
-48 VPSYNLTTPFKN
+48 VIAARSNKLLSVVREPVFKSMKKVSLPQFFVHIFSLSVVFVLSVSYLKMIQIGFQYPDY
-60 TIAPENEAMMPGDL
+60 IAPFIPTWFAQSIIPVGLILIWYQMILTSSSDL
-74 FMERRI
+74 KYRLFVSI
-80 RSLIRWKALVTVLR
+80 
-94 ANKNEDELGG
+94 
-104 HIATFSSAAML
+104 FSMIPTIIL
-115 YDIGFNYVF
+115 YF
-124 RGQDSKDEDLIYF
+124 
-137 QGHCS
+137 
-142 PGIYARSFLEGRL
+142 
-155 DEEDLDNFRR
+155 
-165 EVESPG
+165 
-171 LSSYPHPWLMS
+171 
-182 DYWQFPLA
+182 WQFPLS
-190 NPLLLWSIVIFSVIL
+190 NPFLLWSKVIFSIIL

-215 LASLAISF
+215 LASLSIFF
-223 FLSEPSDWATNY
+223 FLSEPSEWATNY

-270 NISDRLIKFFKANLG
+270 NISDRLIKFFKASLG

-296 ILCAFFTALTGGSG
+296 LLCAFFTALTGGSG
-310 VTILALGAILYPILV
+310 VTILALGAILYPILI

-356 YSLTA
+356 YSVTA

-367 LFKQALIPAIFLLS
+367 LFRQALIPAIFLMS

-387 LYMLP
+387 LYMRP
-392 QNKKIE
+392 KNKKIE
-398 KFNAKNALNSAKIAQ
+398 KFVFKNAYDTANIAKWEIA
-413 WELVIPILII
+413 IPLLII

-445 TIELYIFKDI
+445 TIELFVFKDI
-455 VFKDLPK
+455 SFENLPK

-511 LLALNILLLVIG
+511 LLALNILLLIVG

-580 FEKDMPTI
+580 FNKDMPTI
-588 YAATLPFFFIR
+588 YNATLPFFFIR
-599 LIGVIFITYIP
+599 LIGVLFITYIP

>member
-1 MKSGKDFDPIETR
+1 MNNYLNRAIDWLCLFLFLILISFPIFQILGRYISFFSIPASQEIVQHMTL
-14 EWIESL
+14 WIGF
-20 DDVID
+20 I
-25 DQGTDRAS
+25 
-33 FLLNELAKHLMDKGA
+33 GA
-48 VPSYNLTTPFKN
+48 VIAARSNKLLSVVREPVFDSSAKVNWPKFFVHVFSLSIVFVLSISYLKMIQIGFQYPDY
-60 TIAPENEAMMPGDL
+60 IAPYIPTWFAQAIIPVGLILIWYQMIMTSSTDL
-74 FMERRI
+74 KYRV
-80 RSLIRWKALVTVLR
+80 LLTV
-94 ANKNEDELGG
+94 
-104 HIATFSSAAML
+104 ISIIPTIIL
-115 YDIGFNYVF
+115 YF
-124 RGQDSKDEDLIYF
+124 
-137 QGHCS
+137 
-142 PGIYARSFLEGRL
+142 
-155 DEEDLDNFRR
+155 
-165 EVESPG
+165 
-171 LSSYPHPWLMS
+171 
-182 DYWQFPLA
+182 WQFPLA
-190 NPLLLWSIVIFSVIL
+190 NPLLLWTKVLFAISL

-215 LASLAISF
+215 LASLSIFF
-223 FLSEPSDWATNY
+223 FLSEPSEWATNY

-270 NISDRLIKFFKANLG
+270 NISERLIRFFKASLG

-296 ILCAFFTALTGGSG
+296 LLCAFFTALTGGSG
-310 VTILALGAILYPILV
+310 VTILALGAILYPILI
-325 HDGYSKRFSL
+325 HDGYSKQFSL

-356 YSLTA
+356 YSVTA

-367 LFKQALIPAIFLLS
+367 LFKQALIPAIFLMS

-387 LYMLP
+387 LYKRP
-392 QNKKIE
+392 KSKKIE
-398 KFNAKNALNSAKIAQ
+398 RFVFNDAFETAKIAK
-413 WELVIPILII
+413 WEIAIPLLII

-445 TIELYIFKDI
+445 TVELYIFKDI
-455 VFKDLPK
+455 SFKNLPK

-511 LLALNILLLVIG
+511 LLALNILLLIVG

-588 YAATLPFFFIR
+588 YSATLPFFFIR
-599 LIGVIFITYIP
+599 LIGVILITYIP

>member
-1 MKSGKDFDPIETR
+1 MNNNLNKAINALCLFLFLILISFPIFQILSRYISFFSIPASQEIVQHMTL
-14 EWIESL
+14 WIGF
-20 DDVID
+20 V
-25 DQGTDRAS
+25 
-33 FLLNELAKHLMDKGA
+33 GA
-48 VPSYNLTTPFKN
+48 VIAARSNKLLSVVREPVFRSAKKISLTQFLVHIFSVSIVFVLSVSYLKMIQIGIQYPEN
-60 TIAPENEAMMPGDL
+60 IAPFIPTWVAQSIIPLGLILIWYQMILTSSSDL
-74 FMERRI
+74 RYKLFLAI
-80 RSLIRWKALVTVLR
+80 FSIIPTIVL
-94 ANKNEDELGG
+94 
-104 HIATFSSAAML
+104 
-115 YDIGFNYVF
+115 
-124 RGQDSKDEDLIYF
+124 YF
-137 QGHCS
+137 
-142 PGIYARSFLEGRL
+142 
-155 DEEDLDNFRR
+155 
-165 EVESPG
+165 
-171 LSSYPHPWLMS
+171 
-182 DYWQFPLA
+182 WQFPLA
-190 NPLLLWSIVIFSVIL
+190 NPLLLWTKVLFAVVL
-205 VAFGLPIFIL
+205 VAFGLPIFVL
-215 LASLAISF
+215 LASLSIFF
-223 FLSEPSDWATNY
+223 FLSEPSDWATNF

-270 NISDRLIKFFKANLG
+270 KISERLINFFKSSVG
-285 WLPGSTVLIVV
+285 WIPGSTVLIVV
-296 ILCAFFTALTGGSG
+296 LLCAFFTALTGGSG
-310 VTILALGAILYPILV
+310 VTILALGAILYPILI
-325 HDGYSKRFSL
+325 HDGYSERFSL

-356 YSLTA
+356 YSVTA

-367 LFKQALIPAIFLLS
+367 LFRQAFIPAIFLMS

-387 LYMLP
+387 LYKRP
-392 QNKKIE
+392 KARKIE
-398 KFNAKNALNSAKIAQ
+398 KFDLSKALNTANIAKWEIA
-413 WELVIPILII
+413 IPILII
-423 LSLFSGFAT
+423 LSLFTGFAT
-432 LVESAALLVLYVL
+432 LVESAALLVLYDISV
-445 TIELYIFKDI
+445 ELFIYKDI
-455 VFKDLPK
+455 SMKDLPK
-462 IIIDCSTLVGG
+462 IVINCATLVGG

-489 DAQIPLKILNFVQS
+489 DAQIPLKILNYVQS

-511 LLALNILLLVIG
+511 LLALNILLLIVG

-588 YAATLPFFFIR
+588 YNATLPFFFIR
-599 LIGVIFITYIP
+599 LIGVLLITYIP

>member
-1 MKSGKDFDPIETR
+1 MNNILNKAIDWLCLFLFFILISFPIFQILGRYINFFSIPASQEIVQHMTL
-14 EWIESL
+14 WIGF
-20 DDVID
+20 V
-25 DQGTDRAS
+25 
-33 FLLNELAKHLMDKGA
+33 GA
-48 VPSYNLTTPFKN
+48 VIAARSNRLLSVVREPVFNSLEKVSLAQFFVHVVSLSVVFVLSVSYLKMIQIGFQYPDY
-60 TIAPENEAMMPGDL
+60 IAPYIPSWFAQSIIPIG
-74 FMERRI
+74 
-80 RSLIRWKALVTVLR
+80 LILIWYQMILT
-94 ANKNEDELGG
+94 
-104 HIATFSSAAML
+104 SSS
-115 YDIGFNYVF
+115 
-124 RGQDSKDEDLIYF
+124 DSKYRLFVSVISIIPTIVLYF
-137 QGHCS
+137 
-142 PGIYARSFLEGRL
+142 
-155 DEEDLDNFRR
+155 
-165 EVESPG
+165 
-171 LSSYPHPWLMS
+171 
-182 DYWQFPLA
+182 WQFPLA
-190 NPLLLWSIVIFSVIL
+190 NSLLLWSKVIFSIAL

-215 LASLAISF
+215 LALLSILF
-223 FLSEPSDWATNY
+223 FLSEPSEWATNY

-270 NISDRLIKFFKANLG
+270 NVSERLIKFFRASLG

-296 ILCAFFTALTGGSG
+296 LLCAFFTALTGGSG
-310 VTILALGAILYPILV
+310 VTILALGAILYPILI
-325 HDGYSKRFSL
+325 HDGYSKQFSL

-356 YSLTA
+356 YSVTA

-367 LFKQALIPAIFLLS
+367 LFKQALIPAIFLMS

-387 LYMLP
+387 LYKRP
-392 QNKKIE
+392 KSKHVKKFIFKE
-398 KFNAKNALNSAKIAQ
+398 ASKTAKVAKWEIA
-413 WELVIPILII
+413 IPLLII

-445 TIELYIFKDI
+445 TVELYIFRDI
-455 VFKDLPK
+455 SLKSLPE
-462 IIIDCSTLVGG
+462 IVINCSTLVGG

-489 DAQIPLKILNFVQS
+489 DAQIPLKILNYVQS
-503 TISSKIIF
+503 TISSKIVF

-580 FEKDMPTI
+580 FDKDMPTI
-588 YAATLPFFFIR
+588 YNATLPFFFIR
-599 LIGVIFITYIP
+599 LIGVILITYIP

>member
-1 MKSGKDFDPIETR
+1 MNNFLNRLIDWLCLSLFFILISFPIFQILARYINFFSIPASQEIVQHMTL
-14 EWIESL
+14 WIGF
-20 DDVID
+20 I
-25 DQGTDRAS
+25 
-33 FLLNELAKHLMDKGA
+33 GA
-48 VPSYNLTTPFKN
+48 VIAARSNKLLSVVREPVFKSMKKVSLSQFFVHIFSLSVVFVLSVSYLKMIQIGFQYPDY
-60 TIAPENEAMMPGDL
+60 IAPFIPSWFAQSIIPIGLILIWYQMILTCSSDL
-74 FMERRI
+74 RYRLFVSI
-80 RSLIRWKALVTVLR
+80 FSIVPTLI
-94 ANKNEDELGG
+94 
-104 HIATFSSAAML
+104 L
-115 YDIGFNYVF
+115 Y
-124 RGQDSKDEDLIYF
+124 
-137 QGHCS
+137 
-142 PGIYARSFLEGRL
+142 
-155 DEEDLDNFRR
+155 
-165 EVESPG
+165 
-171 LSSYPHPWLMS
+171 
-182 DYWQFPLA
+182 YWQFPFA
-190 NPLLLWSIVIFSVIL
+190 NPLLLWSQIIFSIIL
-205 VAFGLPIFIL
+205 VGFGLPIFIL
-215 LASLAISF
+215 LASLAIFF
-223 FLSEPSDWATNY
+223 FLSEPTDWATNY

-270 NISDRLIKFFKANLG
+270 NISDRLIKFFKSSLG

-356 YSLTA
+356 YSVTA

-367 LFKQALIPAIFLLS
+367 LFRQALIPAIFLMS

-392 QNKKIE
+392 KNKKIE
-398 KFNAKNALNSAKIAQ
+398 KFNFKNAYNSAKIAK
-413 WELVIPILII
+413 WEIAIPVLII

-445 TIELYIFKDI
+445 TVELYIFKD
-455 VFKDLPK
+455 VSLKDLPK

-489 DAQIPLKILNFVQS
+489 DAQIPLKILNFVQN

-511 LLALNILLLVIG
+511 LLALNILLLIIG

-540 PLATYFGIDPFHL
+540 PLAAYFGIDPFHL

-580 FEKDMPTI
+580 FNKDMPTI
-588 YAATLPFFFIR
+588 YSATLPFFFIR
-599 LIGVIFITYIP
+599 LIGVLIITYIP

>member
-1 MKSGKDFDPIETR
+1 MNNYLNRAIDWLCLFLFLILISFPIFQILGRYISFFSIPASQEIVQHMTL
-14 EWIESL
+14 WIGF
-20 DDVID
+20 I
-25 DQGTDRAS
+25 
-33 FLLNELAKHLMDKGA
+33 GA
-48 VPSYNLTTPFKN
+48 VIAARSNKLLSVVREPVFDSTTKVNWTKFFVHVFSLSIVFVLSISYLKMIQIGFQYPDY
-60 TIAPENEAMMPGDL
+60 IAPYIPTWFAQAIIPVGLILIWYQMIMTSSTDL
-74 FMERRI
+74 KYR
-80 RSLIRWKALVTVLR
+80 VLL
-94 ANKNEDELGG
+94 AV
-104 HIATFSSAAML
+104 ISIIPTIIL
-115 YDIGFNYVF
+115 YF
-124 RGQDSKDEDLIYF
+124 
-137 QGHCS
+137 
-142 PGIYARSFLEGRL
+142 
-155 DEEDLDNFRR
+155 
-165 EVESPG
+165 
-171 LSSYPHPWLMS
+171 
-182 DYWQFPLA
+182 WQFPLA
-190 NPLLLWSIVIFSVIL
+190 NPLLLWTKVLFAILL

-215 LASLAISF
+215 LASLSIFF
-223 FLSEPSDWATNY
+223 FLSEPSEWATNY

-270 NISDRLIKFFKANLG
+270 NISERLIRFFKASLG

-296 ILCAFFTALTGGSG
+296 LLCAFFTALTGGSG
-310 VTILALGAILYPILV
+310 VTILALGAILYPILI
-325 HDGYSKRFSL
+325 HDGYSKQFSL

-356 YSLTA
+356 YSVTA

-367 LFKQALIPAIFLLS
+367 LFKQALIPAIFLMS

-387 LYMLP
+387 LYKRP
-392 QNKKIE
+392 KSKTIE
-398 KFNAKNALNSAKIAQ
+398 KFVFTDAFETAKIAK
-413 WELVIPILII
+413 WEIAIPLLII

-445 TIELYIFKDI
+445 TVELYIFKDI
-455 VFKDLPK
+455 SFKNLPK

-511 LLALNILLLVIG
+511 LLALNILLLIVG

-588 YAATLPFFFIR
+588 YSATLPFFFIR
-599 LIGVIFITYIP
+599 LIGVILITYIP